1 MAGWPNNAGRPDAVS
16 QPLPRRLYPRLTSFA
31 SLHAA
36 ARQARLGKR
45 YRPAV
50 LAFHSNLEAE
60 LLRLQA
66 ELRSFTYK
74 PGSYRH
80 FRIRDPKPR
89 LISAAPFRDRVVHH
103 ALCAAIVPPLERVFH
118 PGSHANRRGYGSHR
132 ALRRFTAA
140 AARHRWVL
148 QADIRLYFPSIDL
161 TILRR
166 QLSEAIACPDTLWL
180 LDQILANGATLGPA
194 LDTFPG
200 DTLLTPL
207 ERPRGL
213 PIGNLTSQFLAN
225 LHLNALDHALAALPG
240 IRSYLRYVDDLAL
253 FADHPEPLRRARD
266 RLEWELAALRLRVH
280 PIKTQIRR
288 CRDGASFVGFVVR
301 PGRIRVRN
309 HNLRRGRRRLSQQTT
324 AITAGALT
332 RAAARASL
340 QSWDA
345 HLAHGHTWRLRR
357 RLFRD
362 LPQAE
367 GLPA

>member
-1 MAGWPNNAGRPDAVS
+1 VS
-16 QPLPRRLYPRLTSFA
+16 PPPLRRLY
-31 SLHAA
+31 
-36 ARQARLGKR
+36 
-45 YRPAV
+45 
-50 LAFHSNLEAE
+50 
-60 LLRLQA
+60 
-66 ELRSFTYK
+66 
-74 PGSYRH
+74 
-80 FRIRDPKPR
+80 PR

-103 ALCAAIVPPLERVFH
+103 ALCAAIVPPLERAFH

-166 QLSEAIACPDTLWL
+166 QLSETISCPGTLWL

-194 LDTFPG
+194 LEAFPG

-213 PIGNLTSQFLAN
+213 PIAN
-225 LHLNALDHALAALPG
+225 LHLNALDHALASLPG
-240 IRSYLRYVDDLAL
+240 IRAYLRYVDDLAL
-253 FADHPEPLRRARD
+253 FADHSEPLRLARD
-266 RLEWELAALRLRVH
+266 HLERELAALRLRAH

-288 CRDGASFVGFVVR
+288 CRDGPSFVGFVVR

-309 HNLRRGRRRLSQQTT
+309 HNFRRGRRRLRLQT
-324 AITAGALT
+324 AAVAVGVLSP
-332 RAAARASL
+332 AAARASL
-340 QSWDA
+340 QSWNA
-345 HLAHGHTWRLRR
+345 HLAHGQTWRLRR

-362 LPQAE
+362 LPHAE

>member
-1 MAGWPNNAGRPDAVS
+1 MS
-16 QPLPRRLYPRLTSFA
+16 LSPLRHLYPRLTSFS
-31 SLHAA
+31 SLYAA
-36 ARQARLGKR
+36 AHLAKLGKR

-50 LAFHSNLEAE
+50 LAFNANLEAE
-60 LLRLQA
+60 LLRLQE
-66 ELRSFTYK
+66 ELRSFTYR
-74 PGSYRH
+74 PGPYRQ

-103 ALCAAIVPPLERVFH
+103 ALCAAIVPPLERRFH

-140 AARHRWVL
+140 AARHRWLL

-161 TILRR
+161 TILRA
-166 QLSEAIACPDTLWL
+166 QLAAAIACPGTLWL
-180 LDQILANGATLGPA
+180 LDQILANGATTGPA
-194 LDTFPG
+194 LEAFPG

-225 LHLNALDHALAALPG
+225 LHLNGLDHTLSSLPG
-240 IRSYLRYVDDLAL
+240 VRAYLRYVDDLAL
-253 FADHPEPLRRARD
+253 FADHLEPLRQARAL
-266 RLEWELAALRLRVH
+266 LEQELAALRLRAH

-301 PGRIRVRN
+301 PGRLRVRN
-309 HNLRRGRRRLSQQTT
+309 HNLRRGRRRLKLQHE
-324 AITAGALT
+324 AVRAGVLSAD
-332 RAAARASL
+332 AARTSL
-340 QSWDA
+340 LSWNA

-357 RLFRD
+357 RLF
-362 LPQAE
+362 A
-367 GLPA
+367 GLPYAPDIP

>member
-1 MAGWPNNAGRPDAVS
+1 M
-16 QPLPRRLYPRLTSFA
+16 PLTNLYPRLTSFA
-31 SLHAA
+31 NLQAA
-36 ARQARLGKR
+36 ARRAQRGKR

-50 LAFHSNLEAE
+50 LAFNADLESE
-60 LLRLQA
+60 LLRLQE

-74 PGSYRH
+74 PGPYRQ

-103 ALCAAIVPPLERVFH
+103 ALCAAIVPPLQRHFH
-118 PGSHANRRGYGSHR
+118 RGSHANRISYGSHR

-161 TILRR
+161 TILRA
-166 QLSEAIACPDTLWL
+166 QLAAAIGCPGTLWL
-180 LDQILANGATLGPA
+180 LDQILTNGASPGPA
-194 LDTFPG
+194 LDAFPG

-225 LHLNALDHALAALPG
+225 LHLNALDHTLSALPG
-240 IRSYLRYVDDLAL
+240 VRAYLRYVDDLAL
-253 FADHPEPLRRARD
+253 FADHPEPLQRARR
-266 RLEWELAALRLRVH
+266 RLEAELAALRLRAH
-280 PIKTQIRR
+280 PVKTQIRR

-301 PGRIRVRN
+301 PGRLRVRN
-309 HNLRRGRRRLSQQTT
+309 HNLRRGRRRLKLQNK
-324 AITAGALT
+324 AVLAGTLPA
-332 RAAARASL
+332 AAARTSL
-340 QSWDA
+340 LSWNA

-357 RLFRD
+357 RLFASLPYAAD
-362 LPQAE
+362 LP
-367 GLPA
+367 